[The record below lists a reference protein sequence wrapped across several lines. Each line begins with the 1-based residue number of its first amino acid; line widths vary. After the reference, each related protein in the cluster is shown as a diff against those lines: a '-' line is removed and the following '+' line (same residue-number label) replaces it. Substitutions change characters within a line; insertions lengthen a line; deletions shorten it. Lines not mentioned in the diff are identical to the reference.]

1 LPSDDKCAVMRKR
14 QYQTYADHAPES
26 AQLGFWVDV
35 RTLNVRGRWKA
46 VAFIGGDPDVGY
58 GPTRLL
64 ALRRALAGLG
74 AEATDEL
81 LREHG
86 GGLST

>member
-35 RTLNVRGRWKA
+35 RTLNVRG
-46 VAFIGGDPDVGY
+46 DPDVGY